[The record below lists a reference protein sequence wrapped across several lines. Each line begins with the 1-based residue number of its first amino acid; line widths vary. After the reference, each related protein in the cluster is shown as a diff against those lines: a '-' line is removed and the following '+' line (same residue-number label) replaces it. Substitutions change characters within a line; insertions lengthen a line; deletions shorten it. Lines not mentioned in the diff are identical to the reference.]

1 MQNLREKLAKAG
13 LVSDDQVAKA
23 EATASRRARE
33 RKKTGRPDSRRRPRL
48 DSSPARGAGPDA
60 GPDDES
66 TLRILRVIE
75 QHRVRGDTRGEQE
88 FHFEL
93 RDGRVRKL
101 FLTRDVSHGLAAGR
115 LAVVEWGEPDR
126 HIVVEREAVPKIRAV
141 DGQAIRFFN
150 DSDTI
155 ARA

>member
-13 LVSDDQVAKA
+13 LVSEDQVAKA

-48 DSSPARGAGPDA
+48 DSNPAQGAS
-60 GPDDES
+60 PDDES
-66 TLRILRVIE
+66 TLRILRAIE

-115 LAVVEWGEPDR
+115 LAVVEWGEADR

-141 DGQAIRFFN
+141 DGEAIRFFN
-150 DSDTI
+150 DDDTI